1 MEGHDKTPI
10 LTEDPSL
17 LPLVFPFGEQ
27 VNKAGREERRIGC
40 ETEVWSE
47 VYKMTDTD

>member
-1 MEGHDKTPI
+1 MTNGNNNPV
-10 LTEDPSL
+10 LTEDSSL
-17 LPLVFPFGEQ
+17 LPLIFPFGEK
-27 VNKAGREERRIGC
+27 VNVAGREERRLGC